1 MQLYA
6 PPKTAEL
13 IPVID
18 ISGPEREAAAAI
30 GEACRNVGFFY
41 VTGHGIPQALIDA
54 QFAAARALFAVSEAE
69 KQALHM
75 RNSLSASGYEPVG
88 GQILDS
94 QDTDAEPAPPDLKES
109 FYCVTNL
116 ADDNPATTAPS
127 SAPGLNQWP
136 AGLSAERKQ
145 TLRYG
150 DALQA
155 LGDRLLELLALS
167 LDLRPDWFAPF
178 YQGASGRLRMLRYP
192 PQRADAA
199 FNQIGAGAHTD
210 WGGLTLLAQDT
221 LGGLEVRDLNG
232 TWVAADPVPGSFV
245 INLGDLMMRWTNGAY
260 TSNMHRVRNNNS
272 ARNRYSIPFFYSPR
286 SAAVIEPIPGCVTP
300 ANPQRFATCTA
311 GEHIDEMFRRSYR
324 YQR

>member
-116 ADDNPATTAPS
+116 ADDNPATVAPS
-127 SAPGLNQWP
+127 SEPGLNQWP
-136 AGLSAERKQ
+136 AGFSAVREQ

-150 DALQA
+150 DALLA
-155 LGDRLLELLALS
+155 LGNRLLELLALS
-167 LDLRPDWFAPF
+167 LDLDADWFVPF
-178 YQGASGRLRMLRYP
+178 YEGASGRLRMLRYP
-192 PQRADAA
+192 PQRADAV

-221 LGGLEVRDLNG
+221 LGGLEVRDVNG
-232 TWVAADPVPGSFV
+232 SWVAADPVPGSFV

-260 TSNMHRVRNNNS
+260 ASNMHRVRNNNS
-272 ARNRYSIPFFYSPR
+272 AGDRYSIPFFYSPR
-286 SAAVIEPIPGCVTP
+286 GTAVIEPIPGCVTP
-300 ANPQRFATCTA
+300 EKPQRFATCTA
-311 GEHIDEMFRRSYR
+311 GEHIEEMFRRSYGYKR
-324 YQR
+324 